1 MRVPDA
7 DLRRTCC
14 AWGRTLR
21 PRPQLARQVVEE
33 LKGIC
38 GGAHRAGPARDLG
51 SSALLLLVSRETLGD
66 EQVDEHLE
74 ALGCSSGCSG
84 SSLLRMEGGTM
95 LITASTSSH
104 SSTTQLTSSGPSPGA
119 SCGGLGLG
127 LGERPVRV
135 RDRLRLW

>member
-14 AWGRTLR
+14 AWGRTPR

-84 SSLLRMEGGTM
+84 SRLLANSPSCAAVRPPPAKAAALLSWQCEIEVWRRAWDERIAAGGF
-95 LITASTSSH
+95 
-104 SSTTQLTSSGPSPGA
+104 
-119 SCGGLGLG
+119 CFC
-127 LGERPVRV
+127 V
-135 RDRLRLW
+135 